1 MLRLAAPVLLIVTA
15 CASAPPPAPRAEGS
29 VVPGSIGALVD
40 HGIDGV
46 RVRALAPQGPAA
58 QAGLREGDTITRCD
72 DQPVTTTRA
81 FNRCVLSTPP
91 GERVRL
97 EVVRD
102 ARARTV
108 DVNVIQIRTGLRV

>member
-1 MLRLAAPVLLIVTA
+1 MLLLLAA
-15 CASAPPPAPRAEGS
+15 CSSAPPRSDEHS
-29 VVPGSIGALVD
+29 VVPGSIGAIVD
-40 HGIDGV
+40 SASDGV

-58 QAGLREGDTITRCD
+58 QAGLREGDMIVRCD
-72 DQPVTTTRA
+72 DQPVTTARA

-102 ARARTV
+102 ARARAV